1 MKENT
6 FDIPAYKVAIVL
18 VQNERNIPHE
28 SEDYEQAIA
37 EERVIYVPFEDVDGL
52 SVKEVKSWLGIN
64 EVMLQFYLQYNATSI
79 RPSIIGQQL
88 GIHKGTNFKSWFYI
102 GEELLD
108 ERNDMTIDKALQQT
122 MEELY
127 FEMNDEQ
134 KRCIH
139 CFFER
144 YQDKTYAKTK
154 AHIKRLQEQND

>member
-18 VQNERNIPHE
+18 IQNEREIPHE
-28 SEDYEQAIA
+28 SEDYEKAIA

-52 SVKEVKSWLGIN
+52 SVKDVRKWLGIN
-64 EVMLQFYLQYNATSI
+64 EVMLQFYSRYQATTMNGNYY
-79 RPSIIGQQL
+79 IG
-88 GIHKGTNFKSWFYI
+88 HHMGTMFKSWFYI
-102 GEELLD
+102 GDEVLD
-108 ERNDMTIDKALQQT
+108 ERENMTIDKAVEQT

-127 FEMNDEQ
+127 PEMNEEQ

-144 YQDKTYAKTK
+144 YQDKTYAQTK
-154 AHIKRLQEQND
+154 RHIKRLQEQND